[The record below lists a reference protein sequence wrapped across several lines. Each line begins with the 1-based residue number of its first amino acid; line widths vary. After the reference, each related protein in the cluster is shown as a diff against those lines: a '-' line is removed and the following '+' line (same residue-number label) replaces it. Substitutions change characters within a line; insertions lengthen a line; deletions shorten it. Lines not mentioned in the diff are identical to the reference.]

1 MALPQDQEKNKAQS
15 AISYGGMPDF
25 QAMGIPD
32 PRDVAQ
38 QLFQADQNKQERAF
52 QESAKQV
59 FARSKGRITPAML
72 LGGRLDPDKMID
84 EHFDIS
90 KEELEKLTPTEQAEA
105 YASMAAINATIKE
118 HSTAAGDGKAQ
129 SNDAYAGVKSSLI
142 GKPEGMSDEEIDEL
156 AQRMFGNNPT
166 PQFASF
172 NDVNP
177 NARGFLIGMGIGRV
191 VQGGLGGG
199 VSDFS
204 QMSTAATAQVQQ
216 EMNQRYLQSKQAAD
230 NDAAKA
236 KFIFDAKND
245 RYQKDA
251 NWGNTINQGILALQR
266 TQDTN
271 ASRERIAESKNETT
285 LRVAGIKRDSILMGK
300 VVDLFG
306 KDRNEISP
314 EDWANTANTYKAIFS
329 DNPAMLKLLDD
340 FSGDPRE
347 LTPEQANMIALQGPK
362 IRMYEAIASANLSR
376 GRADDAKAGWY
387 TEQAAYI
394 SQRYA
399 LDLAEFAE
407 KQRQYEQTQNFNTA
421 QSRYDSAEKLITN
434 AKNAL
439 AKDETD
445 LATAKTNYQ
454 KAFDTVKALRTGG
467 TKPNTQEGK
476 LDLASL
482 EAQLPAL
489 EQAVAI
495 AQKRVDTGK
504 RILYG
509 SFGMKPAVKD
519 PLTGMVMV
527 PPMETFGDEERP
539 VPGSLQAQ
547 YNQAAAD
554 LEGYQDAPD
563 MSRPE
568 PMRPDVTGMGL
579 PQNPNAV
586 VGGVNGAG
594 VKVPDPTK
602 PTPPPTKPAPKPTVA
617 KQKGLTRK
625 AG

>member
-38 QLFQADQNKQERAF
+38 QLFQADQNKQEQAF

-59 FARSKGRITPAML
+59 FARSKGKITPAML

-142 GKPEGMSDEEIDEL
+142 GKPEGMSDEEIEEL
-156 AQRMFGNNPT
+156 AQRMFGNNPI

-191 VQGGLGGG
+191 VQGGLSGG

-216 EMNQRYLQSKQAAD
+216 EMNQRYLQSKQSAD

-251 NWGNTINQGILALQR
+251 NWGNTINQGILANQR
-266 TQDTN
+266 TQLTN
-271 ASRERIAESKNETT
+271 ESKEKIAAGKNETA
-285 LRVAGIKRDSILMGK
+285 LKVAGLRRDTILMGK
-300 VVDLFG
+300 IADLFG
-306 KDRNEISP
+306 KDRNEIDP
-314 EDWANTANTYKAIFS
+314 KDWAETANSYKAIFA
-329 DNPAMLKLLDD
+329 DNPQMLALLDD
-340 FSGDPRE
+340 VAGKPRE
-347 LTPEQANMIALQGPK
+347 LTVDQANMIALQGPK
-362 IRMYEAIASANLSR
+362 IKMYESIASANLSR

-407 KQRQYEQTQNFNTA
+407 RQRQYEQTQNFNTA
-421 QSRYDSAEKLITN
+421 KARYDSAEKLYTN

-439 AKDETD
+439 AKDEAELT
-445 LATAKTNYQ
+445 TAKTNYQ
-454 KAFDTVKALRTGG
+454 KALDTVKALRTGDAQPK
-467 TKPNTQEGK
+467 TAEGRTER
-476 LDLASL
+476 ATL

-489 EQAVAI
+489 EKAVAD
-495 AQKRVDTGK
+495 AQKAVDTGK

-509 SFGMKPAVKD
+509 SFGIKYNRD
-519 PLTGMVMV
+519 PLSGAVV
-527 PPMETFGDEERP
+527 PYETFGDEERP